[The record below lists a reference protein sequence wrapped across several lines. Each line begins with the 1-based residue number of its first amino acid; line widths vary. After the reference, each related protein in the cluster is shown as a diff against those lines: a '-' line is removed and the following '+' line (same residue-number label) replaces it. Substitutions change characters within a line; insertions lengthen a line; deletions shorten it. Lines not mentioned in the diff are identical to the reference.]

1 LARKNTAGVPSI
13 PPSEE
18 HDFFPRVLAQKA
30 VLERLKNYTRQ
41 LAADFFQ
48 RVSRHAAQGAE
59 SSD

>member
-41 LAADFFQ
+41 LATDFF
-48 RVSRHAAQGAE
+48 
-59 SSD
+59 